1 MWRFS
6 SQVVA
11 LNFLIKSGCRR
22 SRCGSFAFI
31 FQSWIYIIPA
41 YNLRLQKLVSLS
53 PSNRNERMSK
63 KGKVTRAKNWGK
75 DSSVPG
81 EEETASVI
89 SLSKDGRICVKILAK
104 PGAKQS
110 NITG

>member
-53 PSNRNERMSK
+53 PSNSNERMSK
-63 KGKVTRAKNWGK
+63 KGKVTRAKKWGK

-81 EEETASVI
+81 EKETASVI

>member
-6 SQVVA
+6 SQVFA
-11 LNFLIKSGCRR
+11 LNCLIKSGGRR
-22 SRCGSFAFI
+22 SQWGSLAFI
-31 FQSWIYIIPA
+31 FQSWTYIIPA
-41 YNLRLQKLVSLS
+41 YNPRVQKLVSLS
-53 PSNRNERMSK
+53 PSNSNERMSK
-63 KGKVTRAKNWGK
+63 KGKVTRVKKLGT
-75 DSSVPG
+75 DSSVPA

>member
-53 PSNRNERMSK
+53 PSNSNERMSK
-63 KGKVTRAKNWGK
+63 KGKVTRAKNW
-75 DSSVPG
+75 
-81 EEETASVI
+81 
-89 SLSKDGRICVKILAK
+89 VKIHQFQAK
-104 PGAKQS
+104 KKLHQLFHCQRMDGS
-110 NITG
+110 V